1 MEEGMKASYS
11 FYVDSVSI
19 PLCSDKLNWKRS
31 LHLSPSSMAQLTI
44 TLL

>member
-19 PLCSDKLNWKRS
+19 PLRSDKLNWKRS